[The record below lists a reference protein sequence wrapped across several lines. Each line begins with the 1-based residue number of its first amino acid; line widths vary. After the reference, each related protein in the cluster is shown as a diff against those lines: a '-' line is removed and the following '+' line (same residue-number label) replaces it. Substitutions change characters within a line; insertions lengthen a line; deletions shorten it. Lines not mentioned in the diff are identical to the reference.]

1 MEDILFS
8 DIKSIGKKD
17 VPYSAD
23 DFAVGGAVRNSP
35 MVSANS
41 FFPDLN
47 LLWIGSDGIIYKNGK
62 DKNKTGRWVKTKIK
76 AEAIKVNYQG
86 VDYNTFVNSF
96 NSLST
101 SGTDIIPL
109 VTNDG
114 VVNYTQANN
123 LVYIGVSSQLSIT
136 AVETAIEIGFIKK
149 GWLKMSK
156 SAKKTATKT
165 PKPTTKSTTDT
176 FLETIDPNIQDIFI
190 LKQQGEDEKL
200 VVPFG
205 TNIKIGSDGKKKILM
220 QSGDNST
227 WFATGKELYPTGF
240 KIGDNVVTKLG
251 NDPTTIDGLSSSL
264 TRVDVMTSSGNTS
277 PVALKDLVLNL
288 APINPHKVWIEGTPL
303 LTQQAIVIELE
314 KRGFT
319 LSKNKYLQPK
329 EGRTGLGVTEERNIV
344 FTSLEKKEFNSGRSL
359 YGTELK
365 LQELLDLFP
374 ILTPTSTSTSPKQ
387 KRVEGEF
394 IYLGGDTAKYPIDS
408 PTTLTTIDDSDN
420 FKSSVRSSKPTP
432 IKGMANDGAWGKQ
445 TIKVT
450 NDLYLDR
457 TYWARLGTEILVY
470 NNIYSL
476 IYNLRY
482 INGEIFAT
490 LGDKRILLPP
500 VKRLSITGFSWG
512 DKVDYKGEQW
522 EMLEPTPDAFVLY
535 NKSSTVTVILD
546 DINEIT
552 SSRRKASP
560 TKKDVTIP
568 NSDLKIGDV
577 VEITEKSSVDFGTVT
592 NVKGFEET
600 YGVLLFHLSG
610 IEDEDGESIGF
621 TRDMLKLR
629 DKLRELTI
637 EETNASKLVNNSQN
651 RFILSDDN
659 DKELQDISDL
669 LEYFDG
675 TTNVSAR
682 KKLYEEADKIIKKRY
697 GNEQMDNAEFGV
709 NNRKN
714 LITPINLLDYYFT
727 QTTQSPVASVKEPCG
742 LPTPNGKK
750 SKLPLQTYLAVRT
763 PYFKRWFGDWIKA
776 YDTGEYADCS
786 LVIDKD
792 TKEPRIMYHGV
803 RKFIKGYGS
812 FANMGQ
818 GVTRPYGSFEP
829 PKFPASYFGDNLN
842 YIEFYGGNATNMRK
856 PSPEYKGFYYNVFLN
871 MRNPIRL
878 DLLGFEASYTDFI
891 DFMFVKYGI
900 EVTPDPQLV
909 PKVGMTKKNKIWVY
923 VRNGAGMIKLLKDN
937 GYDGIVQLGDVPK
950 FDKSGNII
958 SEPLIDREYLTF
970 YANQVKS
977 ANVRNSF
984 YLGFFN
990 DIRFKDGGNVSI

>member
-1 MEDILFS
+1 MKDIIFS

-41 FFPDLN
+41 FFPDKN

-86 VDYNTFVNSF
+86 VDYYTFVNPF

-101 SGTDIIPL
+101 SGTDIIPLVL

-123 LVYIGVSSQLSIT
+123 LVYVGIVVGLSIT

-165 PKPTTKSTTDT
+165 PKPTTK
-176 FLETIDPNIQDIFI
+176 
-190 LKQQGEDEKL
+190 
-200 VVPFG
+200 
-205 TNIKIGSDGKKKILM
+205 
-220 QSGDNST
+220 
-227 WFATGKELYPTGF
+227 
-240 KIGDNVVTKLG
+240 
-251 NDPTTIDGLSSSL
+251 L
-264 TRVDVMTSSGNTS
+264 T
-277 PVALKDLVLNL
+277 
-288 APINPHKVWIEGTPL
+288 PINPHKVWIEGTPL

-359 YGTELK
+359 YGTELG

-374 ILTPTSTSTSPKQ
+374 ILTLTST
-387 KRVEGEF
+387 
-394 IYLGGDTAKYPIDS
+394 
-408 PTTLTTIDDSDN
+408 
-420 FKSSVRSSKPTP
+420 KSAPTP
-432 IKGMANDGAWGKQ
+432 K
-445 TIKVT
+445 
-450 NDLYLDR
+450 
-457 TYWARLGTEILVY
+457 
-470 NNIYSL
+470 
-476 IYNLRY
+476 
-482 INGEIFAT
+482 
-490 LGDKRILLPP
+490 
-500 VKRLSITGFSWG
+500 
-512 DKVDYKGEQW
+512 
-522 EMLEPTPDAFVLY
+522 
-535 NKSSTVTVILD
+535 
-546 DINEIT
+546 
-552 SSRRKASP
+552 P

-592 NVKGFEET
+592 NIKGFEET
-600 YGVLLFHLSG
+600 YGVLLFYLSG

-629 DKLRELTI
+629 DKLRKSTKKEKDAL
-637 EETNASKLVNNSQN
+637 KLVNNSQN
-651 RFILSDDN
+651 KFILSDDN

-675 TTNVSAR
+675 TTDVSKR

-697 GNEQMDNAEFGV
+697 GNEQRDNAEFGV

-727 QTTQSPVASVKEPCG
+727 QTTQSPVASVQEPCG

-763 PYFKRWFGDWIKA
+763 PYFKRWFGDWVKA

-842 YIEFYGGNATNMRK
+842 YIEFYGGNAKNMRK

-937 GYDGIVQLGDVPK
+937 GYDGIVQLGDVPQ